1 MHNSLFYDKIIA
13 THFFNKRLKG
23 TIMNPTRILLIHTEE
38 TRTHFN
44 ALGIVENEPLE
55 TEILYTVLKQAGHP
69 VRIYDP
75 DREPACFEE
84 LLSSFAPTWSMLT
97 A

>member
-1 MHNSLFYDKIIA
+1 MK
-13 THFFNKRLKG
+13 
-23 TIMNPTRILLIHTEE
+23 PTRILLIHTEE

-75 DREPACFEE
+75 DREPACLKNFY
-84 LLSSFAPTWSMLT
+84 LLLPPTWSMPT